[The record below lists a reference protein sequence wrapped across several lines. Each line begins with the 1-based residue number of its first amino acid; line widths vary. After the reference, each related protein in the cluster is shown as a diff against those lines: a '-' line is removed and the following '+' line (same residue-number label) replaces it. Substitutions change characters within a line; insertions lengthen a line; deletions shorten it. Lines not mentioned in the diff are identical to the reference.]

1 MTTLSIKSLNHAS
14 VVLRF
19 DDVAF
24 LTDPWYS
31 GGCFRNGWGLRFYNP
46 LALDEAAACTHLWIS
61 HFHGDHYHVPTLAKL
76 AQKNPALKVLANR
89 SANFDMGPALKRIGF
104 RDLLALPECQPR
116 PLTSTCSVER
126 IPVSGIDNM
135 LVMRLPGWTILNYN
149 DCNMPAAAIQRH
161 LRRIGPVDLLLLNF
175 NHAGKLIGHGDV
187 PEVRRYHR
195 EIFRKKVE
203 LIRPRY
209 VLPFASLHCYRSEF
223 SLDQNPSMLLPAD
236 LKGLGPAEL
245 LDLLPG
251 DRVTLTPGGVPVF
264 ARGCAQPTDPRDL
277 ALLYTGVESWD
288 ELVAAG
294 DAFCRSVR
302 PAYLGFVN
310 WVRPVQIWVRDHA
323 RLLRMDL
330 KHGASGPPGT
340 IEDAHIE
347 SHSRPLLEWWTG
359 EYGTVAFHV
368 GAHYRCLPNPEQ
380 PIERLF
386 LASGF
391 KENKVDLLSL
401 IGMLARP
408 GGFRFLWNRRDEIF
422 AILRYDKFEIES
434 RF

>member
-1 MTTLSIKSLNHAS
+1 MTTLSIKLLNHAS

-24 LTDPWYS
+24 VTDPWYS
-31 GGCFRNGWGLRFYNP
+31 GGCFRNGWGLRFYNSV
-46 LALDEAAACTHLWIS
+46 ALDEAAACTHLWIS
-61 HFHGDHYHVPTLAKL
+61 HFHSDHFHLPTLAEL
-76 AQKNPALKVLANR
+76 VQKNPALKVLTNL
-89 SANFDMGPALKRIGF
+89 SANFDMRPALEKVGF
-104 RDLLALPECQPR
+104 RDVLSLPECQPR
-116 PLTSTCSVER
+116 ALTQTCSVER

-135 LVMRLPGWTILNYN
+135 LVVRLPGWTILNYN

-161 LRRIGPVDLLLLNF
+161 LHRIGSVDLLLLNF

-187 PEVRRYHR
+187 TEVRRYHR
-195 EIFRKKVE
+195 EIYRKKVE

-223 SLDQNPSMLLPAD
+223 SLDQNP

-245 LDLLPG
+245 LELLPG
-251 DRVTLTPGGVPVF
+251 DAVTLTPGGVPMFV
-264 ARGCAQPTDPRDL
+264 RGCAQQTDSRDL
-277 ALLYTGVESWD
+277 ALVYTKVQSWD

-302 PAYLGFVN
+302 HAFLGFVG

-330 KHGASGPPGT
+330 KHGASAPPGT

-347 SHSRPLLEWWTG
+347 SHSRPLLEWWSG
-359 EYGTVAFHV
+359 EYGTVSFHV
-368 GAHYRCLPNPEQ
+368 GAHYRCLPNREQ
-380 PIERLF
+380 PIKQLF
-386 LASGF
+386 LASGL
-391 KENKVDLLSL
+391 KENKVCLLGL
-401 IGMLARP
+401 TGMLARP
-408 GGFRFLWNRRDEIF
+408 GGIRFLWNRRDEIL
-422 AILRYDKFEIES
+422 ALLRYDKFDIES